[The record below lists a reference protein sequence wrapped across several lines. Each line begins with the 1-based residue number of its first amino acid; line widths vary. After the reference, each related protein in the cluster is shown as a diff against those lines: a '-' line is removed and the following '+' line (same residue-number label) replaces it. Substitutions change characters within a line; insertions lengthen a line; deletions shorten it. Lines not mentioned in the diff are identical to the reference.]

1 MEVLMGNHLFL
12 WVIFHIGLSANRESI
27 AVAILRYP
35 LAKPIVDE
43 AFLLRKPEGFLPSVS
58 R

>member
-1 MEVLMGNHLFL
+1 MGNHLFL